1 MSPAVAPRAAGVR
14 LPYPRLPEAVRGWA
28 ERTLGAPVIE
38 ARTQPGGMSPGCA
51 ARLRTATGAAA
62 FLKAVGPEL
71 NPDTPALFRHEIAVQ
86 RVLPPV
92 PYRPT
97 VIASYDDGDWVG
109 LLLEDVEGRHPD
121 FAVPDL
127 PAATNTHAP
136 DTPTHA
142 ADRHAADR
150 RAADA
155 HAADPHAAGTHASDG
170 TAVWR
175 TVRQQARELTPAP
188 AGLDITTLAES
199 AQRWAERWQ
208 DIAAD
213 PGRYLPGWAAAQ
225 AGPLLRDHVQPL
237 PARLAGAS
245 LCHWDLRNDNMLIRP
260 GGQVVIFDWG
270 MARIGPAWAD
280 EFLLSLEWA
289 GTPRIDDYLA
299 QITRDHGVPPRVLT
313 SVLVSLAGS
322 QAWRGAQPHQPG
334 LPNLAG
340 FAAGQAQLM
349 FRVIQRRL
357 AAG

>member
-1 MSPAVAPRAAGVR
+1 V
-14 LPYPRLPEAVRGWA
+14 PYARLPEAVRGWV
-28 ERTLGAPVIE
+28 EQTLGAPVV
-38 ARTQPGGMSPGCA
+38 AAHTQAGGMSPGCA
-51 ARLRTATGAAA
+51 ARLRTAAGAA
-62 FLKAVGPEL
+62 FFKAVGPEL
-71 NPDTPALFRHEIAVQ
+71 NPDTPTLFRHEIAVQ

-92 PYRPT
+92 PYRPAL
-97 VIASYDDGDWVG
+97 IASYDDGDWVG

-121 FAVPDL
+121 FAVPAL
-127 PAATNTHAP
+127 PAATG
-136 DTPTHA
+136 THA
-142 ADRHAADR
+142 AGR
-150 RAADA
+150 
-155 HAADPHAAGTHASDG
+155 HAAGTHAADADASDSA
-170 TAVWR
+170 AVWR
-175 TVRQQARELTPAP
+175 TVRQQVRELTPAP
-188 AGLDITTLAES
+188 AGLDIATLADS
-199 AQRWAERWQ
+199 AQRWTERWQ

-237 PARLAGAS
+237 PAHLAGTS

-299 QITRDHGVPPRVLT
+299 QITRDHGVPPRMLT
-313 SVLVSLAGS
+313 SMLVSLAGA
-322 QAWRGAQPHQPG
+322 QAWRGGQPHQPG

-349 FRVIQRRL
+349 FCVIQRRL